1 MGFGLSMGGSSIEHG
16 AKWLKNYGEKPA
28 EDVLKSFGV
37 STMHEMFKSDAGKKY
52 VEAMAFMNGEN
63 SNPRSEED
71 LRMHLKRWL
80 RYLTTDA
87 DDKIKAAK
95 RLVSASSTLYV
106 FALEHLVQL
115 LLANNVEQW
124 QDIMAPTKDFQARAV
139 KTWFRKEP
147 DNAKALVEALVN
159 SYIDQ
164 KMSKRNERTNHM
176 LSDDD
181 DGPDEGT
188 KATRGRGSGKRERS
202 PAGES
207 ESESKPRR
215 RRRGGAPAVKV
226 RCGLSDSDVEK
237 AITKMPTV
245 SKKAAPAANTDAKKN
260 DFVLPT
266 GDDED
271 SDSDLEEGKLD
282 PILEISMTWPL
293 QNAKEAAAAV
303 ETWAK
308 KLGDKKEGPIIKKIR
323 DLLSETPKAAL
334 QHMGLLTMT
343 EELANKDRLGKNQ
356 IKPLLDRYLKTAME
370 VLNFITAQAREE
382 IKEAVIGKDPLV
394 SSVVT
399 PTGEA
404 AASTPV
410 SAVAVAATE
419 SAGAEQEVL
428 ALIAQRVCRT

>member
-124 QDIMAPTKDFQARAV
+124 QDIMAPTKDFQATAV

-147 DNAKALVEALVN
+147 DNAKALVEALVH

-164 KMSKRNERTNHM
+164 KMSKRSERTNHM

-215 RRRGGAPAVKV
+215 RRRGGATAVEI
-226 RCGLSDSDVEK
+226 RCDLSDSDVEK
-237 AITKMPTV
+237 AITKGH
-245 SKKAAPAANTDAKKN
+245 SKQEVGARC
-260 DFVLPT
+260 
-266 GDDED
+266 ED
-271 SDSDLEEGKLD
+271 RCQEERL
-282 PILEISMTWPL
+282 
-293 QNAKEAAAAV
+293 
-303 ETWAK
+303 
-308 KLGDKKEGPIIKKIR
+308 R
-323 DLLSETPKAAL
+323 
-334 QHMGLLTMT
+334 
-343 EELANKDRLGKNQ
+343 LANWR
-356 IKPLLDRYLKTAME
+356 
-370 VLNFITAQAREE
+370 
-382 IKEAVIGKDPLV
+382 
-394 SSVVT
+394 
-399 PTGEA
+399 
-404 AASTPV
+404 
-410 SAVAVAATE
+410 
-419 SAGAEQEVL
+419 
-428 ALIAQRVCRT
+428 

>member
-147 DNAKALVEALVN
+147 DNAKALVEALVH

-164 KMSKRNERTNHM
+164 KMSKRSERTNHM

-181 DGPDEGT
+181 DVPDEGT

-215 RRRGGAPAVKV
+215 RRRGGATAVEV

-245 SKKAAPAANTDAKKN
+245 SKKAAPAAKTDAKKN

-271 SDSDLEEGKLD
+271 SDSDVEEGKLD

-293 QNAKEAAAAV
+293 QNAKEAVAAV
-303 ETWAK
+303 NTWAN
-308 KLGDKKEGPIIKKIR
+308 KLGDKKEGPNINKIR

-356 IKPLLDRYLKTAME
+356 IKPLLERYLKTAME

-394 SSVVT
+394 SGVVT